1 MRAAAAVCCSEPRSE
16 LIAEELMKQKAQQHA
31 PPFNLLRRRSI
42 IKLQRWVMNGILLFG
57 RSV

>member
-1 MRAAAAVCCSEPRSE
+1 MRAAVAVCCSEPRSK
-16 LIAEELMKQKAQQHA
+16 LIAEELMKQKTQQHT